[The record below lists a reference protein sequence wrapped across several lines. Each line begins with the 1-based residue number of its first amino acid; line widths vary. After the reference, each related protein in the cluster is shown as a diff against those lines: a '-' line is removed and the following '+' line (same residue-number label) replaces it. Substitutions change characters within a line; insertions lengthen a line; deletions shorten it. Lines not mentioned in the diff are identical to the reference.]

1 MPSKNKLADN
11 VAFTISENTTSAN
24 WFSNIDLEYADSQ
37 KSLSELPSLLRNF
50 SIVGHS
56 IYCQYI
62 PLQNKV
68 LWFGRHAE

>member
-11 VAFTISENTTSAN
+11 VAFTISENTTSEN
-24 WFSNIDLEYADSQ
+24 WFSNIDLDYADSQ

-50 SIVGHS
+50 SIVRYS